1 MRDWLATRASATPNA
16 TAIAAA
22 GDVEEATTYADLNE
36 RVEVL
41 AGRLAARGV
50 GVDDALVVCAE
61 TRVEFV
67 ELAHAAQRLGA
78 VLVPVNARLSA
89 DELSVRFDRVNPE
102 VVVCEADTESTV
114 IDATEATVL
123 SVDDPTGSAE
133 ALASVRPEPFDLPE
147 WELDNPLVVMFTS
160 GTTGDPKGV
169 VLTMGNVLASATA
182 SAFRLGLRDTDCW
195 HVCLPMYHMGG
206 LAPVYRSALY
216 GTTIAVQRGFE
227 PQQTLAAMD
236 EADATAVSLV
246 PTMLERLLDAGSD
259 ADAAPDPLVDL
270 RFVLLGGAACP
281 PDLLERAQERNVP
294 VAPTYGM
301 TEAASQIATAT
312 PEQARRTPETVGNP
326 VMFAEVTIVDES
338 GAICETGQT
347 GELVVS
353 GPMVTPGYLDEAATF
368 KAFTNGGL
376 RTGDLGHRDED
387 GRLYVHARVDD
398 TIITGGENV
407 DPNEVADAIRT
418 DSAVEDCAVIG
429 LPDEEW
435 GERVAALVVPVAD
448 ADASADDIRQSCRER
463 LAGYKLPRTI
473 SFTDALPRTASG
485 TVDRE
490 AVEARLRAG
499 ADDGD
504 ADEV

>member
-1 MRDWLATRASATPNA
+1 MRDWLATRASATPTA

-22 GDVEEATTYADLNE
+22 GDVDRAKTYADLDE

-61 TRVEFV
+61 TRAEFV

-89 DELSVRFDRVNPE
+89 AELSVRFDRVNPT
-102 VVVCEADTESTV
+102 VVVCEADTEAAV
-114 IDATEATVL
+114 TEATDANVL
-123 SVDDPTGSAE
+123 SVDEPEGSAE
-133 ALASVRPEPFDLPE
+133 ALASVQPEPFDLPE

-206 LAPVYRSALY
+206 LAPVYRSTLY
-216 GTTIAVQRGFE
+216 GTTISVQRDFE
-227 PQQTLAAMD
+227 PRAALAAM
-236 EADATAVSLV
+236 EAAGTTAVSLV
-246 PTMLERLLDAGSD
+246 PTMLERLLDTDVDAG
-259 ADAAPDPLVDL
+259 PLSDL

-281 PDLLERAQERNVP
+281 PDLLERAQNRDVP

-312 PEQARRTPETVGNP
+312 PEQARRNPETVGNP
-326 VMFAEVTIVDES
+326 VMFAELTVVDEA
-338 GAICETGQT
+338 GAICEAGET
-347 GELVVS
+347 GELVVT
-353 GPMVTPGYLDEAATF
+353 GPMVTPGYLDDEATIE
-368 KAFTNGGL
+368 AFTNGGL
-376 RTGDLGHRDED
+376 RTGDLGHRDEE
-387 GRLYVHARVDD
+387 GQVYVHARVDD

-407 DPNEVADAIRT
+407 DPSEVAAAIR
-418 DSAVEDCAVIG
+418 AHEAIENCAVVG

-435 GERVAALVVPVAD
+435 GERVATLVVPVDGAETSAD
-448 ADASADDIRQSCRER
+448 AIRDHCRDR

-473 SFTDALPRTASG
+473 AFAEALPRTASG

-490 AVEARLRAG
+490 AVTARLRE
-499 ADDGD
+499 ADGH
-504 ADEV
+504 ADEI

>member
-1 MRDWLATRASATPNA
+1 MRDWLATRASATPTA

-22 GDVEEATTYADLNE
+22 GDVDRAKTYADLDD

-61 TRVEFV
+61 TRAEFV

-89 DELSVRFDRVNPE
+89 DELAVRFDRVNPN
-102 VVVCEADTESTV
+102 VVVCEADTESAV
-114 IDATEATVL
+114 TEATDAPAL
-123 SVDDPTGSAE
+123 SVDEPEGSAE
-133 ALASVRPEPFDLPE
+133 ALASIQPEPFDLPE

-206 LAPVYRSALY
+206 LAPVYRSTLY
-216 GTTIAVQRGFE
+216 GTTISIQRDFDPRE
-227 PQQTLAAMD
+227 ALTAMEAANT
-236 EADATAVSLV
+236 TAVSLV
-246 PTMLERLLDAGSD
+246 PTMLERLLDTD
-259 ADAAPDPLVDL
+259 ADAGPLSDL

-281 PDLLERAQERNVP
+281 PDLLERAQNRDVP

-312 PEQARRTPETVGNP
+312 PEQARRNPETVGNP
-326 VMFAEVTIVDES
+326 VMFAEVTVVDEA
-338 GAICETGQT
+338 GAVCEAGET
-347 GELVVS
+347 GELVVT
-353 GPMVTPGYLDEAATF
+353 GPMVTPGYLDDTATIE
-368 KAFTNGGL
+368 AFTNGGL
-376 RTGDLGHRDED
+376 RTGDLGHRDEE
-387 GRLYVHARVDD
+387 GQVYVHARVDD

-407 DPNEVADAIRT
+407 DPSEVAAAVRAHGAI
-418 DSAVEDCAVIG
+418 ENCAVVG

-435 GERVAALVVPVAD
+435 GERVAALVVLAD
-448 ADASADDIRQSCRER
+448 GAEISADEIRGYCRDH

-473 SFTDALPRTASG
+473 AFAEELPRTASG

-490 AVEARLRAG
+490 AVVTLLREDRG
-499 ADDGD
+499 R
-504 ADEV
+504 ADEI